1 MSVRLMVMLVALTL
15 GLGACDQEPKPI
27 MPDPSSGSPST
38 GHPSTPDASE
48 LGPKAFIREYFRR
61 VSEATT
67 TGDPESFQE
76 LSAASCRNCRAVA
89 ENVRDAFR
97 GDAYVATRSW
107 RQGQLMTQ
115 SHDELIYRL
124 RVFTP
129 REEWYSDKGELDH
142 VIDARWRW
150 MQVQLRSTPRGY
162 LVTGLDI
169 S

>member
-1 MSVRLMVMLVALTL
+1 MVMLVALTL

-76 LSAASCRNCRAVA
+76 LSGTRCQNCRDIAR
-89 ENVRDAFR
+89 NIRL
-97 GDAYVATRSW
+97 AYKSGGEIETRP
-107 RQGQLMTQ
+107 
-115 SHDELIYRL
+115 YRVL
-124 RVFTP
+124 SIHVLPDVPHGFKVGLSSG
-129 REEWYSDKGELDH
+129 RE
-142 VIDARWRW
+142 RWRNGDG
-150 MQVQLRSTPRGY
+150 QVTQDIAPGIRTFNVQLKRGASGWRMD
-162 LVTGLDI
+162 GLELT
-169 S
+169 